1 MPLTS
6 SPPLSSPTA
15 IISQNSVR
23 VIKQSYLK
31 SARTIDFFFMV
42 GWFSRFLFGCL
53 EQSFPE
59 GIIKPYEGR
68 SLLTIGKVCRRLIC
82 YRISSHFG

>member
-6 SPPLSSPTA
+6 FPPLSSPTT
-15 IISQNSVR
+15 IIFQNSVR

-31 SARTIDFFFMV
+31 SARVMDFFFMV

-53 EQSFPE
+53 EQSFSE
-59 GIIKPYEGR
+59 GVIKPYEGT
-68 SLLTIGKVCRRLIC
+68 SLLTIDKVCRRLIC
-82 YRISSHFG
+82 YRFSSHFD

>member
-6 SPPLSSPTA
+6 FPPLSSPTA

-31 SARTIDFFFMV
+31 SARVMDFFFMV
-42 GWFSRFLFGCL
+42 GWFSRFLFGSL

-59 GIIKPYEGR
+59 GVIKPYEGK